1 MGVPSDMIW
10 DEFDSNVFSQEE
22 QLGVIPSD
30 SFP

>member
-10 DEFDSNVFSQEE
+10 DEFDSNVFSQE